1 MADHPFTGTLSV
13 TDKIGIGTES
23 PIAKLHIFSS
33 TAAPSQAFLE
43 SGGALL
49 KLGVDA
55 SGATLG
61 TDNAFPLSFLT
72 NGSSQMA
79 IDPAG
84 NVGMSGAL
92 TVQKT
97 LIVNGSAIVGTDT
110 TPANLTVK
118 GTAIATAFQGQSASF
133 QNNLTVNGKVGIGTT
148 SFPQQLNIT
157 GGIGFANQNAVDKK
171 LYSPADGVLEWMTHE
186 LAGQHGF
193 AVSHQ
198 GDRRVFL
205 NTNGNSHFNG
215 GNVGI
220 GTNTPT
226 HKFHVVANDA
236 VGLLESS
243 GNQAYLR
250 LSTNE
255 GFDNRVEITNRPGG
269 RFTVWTAGAGD
280 GFNITKDGSVGIGTN
295 TPTHKFHVVAYD
307 AVGLLE
313 SSGNQAYLRLSTNEG
328 FDNRVEITNRPGGR
342 FTVWTAGAG
351 DGFNITKDGNVGI
364 GTLTPSEKLDV
375 AGNLRIGNSLYVTNL
390 PYADRRNVQ
399 WDDRTKQFCYDNSS
413 QRSKENITPLAD
425 EFTKLLAVEPK
436 TYTRPDF
443 PDTWEIGYIAEE
455 FHDLGLDKLV
465 YYNEDGSPGGIN
477 YPKIGLYLL
486 EILKKHEQKFREYEE
501 KIDRLEQQL
510 SSS

>member
-13 TDKIGIGTES
+13 TDKIGIGTEN
-23 PIAKLHIFSS
+23 PIAQLHISSS

-43 SGGALL
+43 SGGVLL
-49 KLGVDA
+49 KLSVDA
-55 SGATLG
+55 SGAKLG
-61 TDNAFPLSFLT
+61 TDNAFPLSILT
-72 NGSSQMA
+72 DGSSRIA
-79 IDPAG
+79 IDTAG

-220 GTNTPT
+220 GTLTPSQ
-226 HKFHVVANDA
+226 KLEVV
-236 VGLLESS
+236 
-243 GNQAYLR
+243 GNVLVNGSFRISEGTQA
-250 LSTNE
+250 
-255 GFDNRVEITNRPGG
+255 GFGSHFFFSKT
-269 RFTVWTAGAGD
+269 
-280 GFNITKDGSVGIGTN
+280 DGSPGRGQWHINIAPNNALNFVESGI
-295 TPTHKFHVVAYD
+295 ADY
-307 AVGLLE
+307 
-313 SSGNQAYLRLSTNEG
+313 RLA
-328 FDNRVEITNRPGGR
+328 IKPG
-342 FTVWTAGAG
+342 
-351 DGFNITKDGNVGI
+351 GNVGI
-364 GTLTPSEKLDV
+364 GTNEPQSKLDV
-375 AGNLRIGNSLYVTNL
+375 KGDIRAGNFF
-390 PYADRRNVQ
+390 Q
-399 WDDRTKQFCYDNSS
+399 NSS
-413 QRSKENITPLAD
+413 KELKENIHQLSTQEAVRALA
-425 EFTKLLAVEPK
+425 ELNPVKFT
-436 TYTRPDF
+436 Y
-443 PDTWEIGYIAEE
+443 
-455 FHDLGLDKLV
+455 
-465 YYNEDGSPGGIN
+465 
-477 YPKIGLYLL
+477 
-486 EILKKHEQKFREYEE
+486 
-501 KIDRLEQQL
+501 KIDRQKNQSIGFIAEDTPGLVATADRKGLSIMNIVGVLTKVLQEQQTTICAL
-510 SSS
+510 TEKLQALEAQVQKS